1 MKKKF
6 DQTGFLMLESLIA
19 FAMFFVLCT
28 LLLPLL
34 LDFKNE
40 LHLQEKR
47 SSYYSL
53 LQNELA
59 KSNPINQEIKEDDL
73 TITFRFTKEDGLKK
87 GCMKITAKE
96 RNERRCLYGYL
107 KG

>member
-6 DQTGFLMLESLIA
+6 DQAGFLMLESLIA
-19 FAMFFVLCT
+19 FAIFIVLCT

-34 LDFKNE
+34 LDYKKE

-47 SSYYSL
+47 SYYYSL

-59 KSNPINQEIKEDDL
+59 KNSPNNQEIIEDDF
-73 TITFRFTKEDGLKK
+73 TISLRFTNEDGLKK
-87 GCMKITAKE
+87 GCMEITAKE

-107 KG
+107 E

>member
-1 MKKKF
+1 
-6 DQTGFLMLESLIA
+6 MLESLIA

-34 LDFKNE
+34 LDYKKE
-40 LHLQEKR
+40 LHIQEKR
-47 SSYYSL
+47 SYYYSL

-59 KSNPINQEIKEDDL
+59 RSNPNNHEVIEDNF
-73 TITFRFTKEDGLKK
+73 TITFRFTNDDGLKK
-87 GCMKITAKE
+87 GCMEITAKG

-107 KG
+107 EG

>member
-6 DQTGFLMLESLIA
+6 DQAGFLMLESLIA
-19 FAMFFVLCT
+19 FAMFFALCT

-34 LDFKNE
+34 LDYKKE
-40 LHLQEKR
+40 LHIQEKR
-47 SSYYSL
+47 SYYYSL

-59 KSNPINQEIKEDDL
+59 KSSPNNQEIKEGDI
-73 TITFRFTKEDGLKK
+73 TISFRFTNEEGLKK

-107 KG
+107 ER